1 VPPVELSV
9 WVVAMEWYTVPKA
22 EYLDQPRRFRAARRF
37 WLLLVGLAAVLLLGL
52 GWYAWAN
59 SVHVTLRDDGET
71 VAVKTSPGTVADL
84 LDREG
89 ITVGL
94 HDEVTPSLVTPL
106 HDGLVVTVLRAVP
119 VSVRVDGREWEV
131 FTTAQSVGR
140 ALTAA
145 GVELNVHDLV
155 LPGRRAPV
163 VAGMEVR
170 LVRVTM
176 ALDERETAVPFG
188 VERRPAYDMLKG
200 ETRLL
205 VQGRPGLV
213 RETWRVTRHDGQ
225 EFERRLEKSEVVA
238 KPQNQVLLVGTLT
251 TVTRGAQELRFREMI
266 RAEST
271 AYTYT
276 GRNTATGLAPG
287 PGTVAVDPRVIPMG
301 SRLYIDGYGM
311 GRAMDTG
318 GSIRG
323 NRVDVFF
330 PTRQEAV
337 QWGRRTVNV
346 FILE

>member
-1 VPPVELSV
+1 
-9 WVVAMEWYTVPKA
+9 
-22 EYLDQPRRFRAARRF
+22 
-37 WLLLVGLAAVLLLGL
+37 LLAGLAAVLLLGW

-59 SVHVTLRDDGET
+59 SVQVTLHNDGEA
-71 VAVKTSPGTVADL
+71 VAVRTSAGTVADL
-84 LDREG
+84 LARKE
-89 ITVGL
+89 IAVGL
-94 HDEVTPSLVTPL
+94 QDEVTPSPDTPL
-106 HDGLVVTVLRAVP
+106 SDGLAVTVLRAVP

-140 ALTAA
+140 VLTDA
-145 GVELNVHDLV
+145 GVELGAHDLV

-163 VAGMEVR
+163 AAGMEVR
-170 LVRVTM
+170 LVRVTV

-225 EFERRLEKSEVVA
+225 EFERRLERSEVVA

-266 RAEST
+266 RAEAT

-276 GRNTATGLAPG
+276 GRNTASGLAPG

-311 GRAMDTG
+311 GRAMDVG
-318 GSIRG
+318 GSIKG

-337 QWGRRTVNV
+337 QWGRRTVDV

>member
-1 VPPVELSV
+1 MV
-9 WVVAMEWYTVPKA
+9 EWYTVPA
-22 EYLDQPRRFRAARRF
+22 SEYLDKPRRFWAGRRF
-37 WLLLVGLAAVLLLGL
+37 RLLLVGLVAALLLGS
-52 GWYAWAN
+52 GWYARAGKI
-59 SVHVTLRDDGET
+59 HVTLNNNGET
-71 VAVKTSPGTVADL
+71 SVVKTSGGTVADL
-84 LDREG
+84 LARKG

-94 HDEVTPSLVTPL
+94 QDEVTPSLATPL
-106 HDGLVVTVLRAVP
+106 SDGLTVTVLRAVP
-119 VSVRVDGREWEV
+119 VCVRVDGREWEV

-140 ALTAA
+140 VLTDA
-145 GVELNVHDLV
+145 GVELNPHDLV

-163 VAGMEVR
+163 TAGMEVR
-170 LVRVTM
+170 VVRVTV
-176 ALDERETAVPFG
+176 ALDERETTVPFA
-188 VERRPAYDMLKG
+188 VERRPSYNMLKG
-200 ETRLL
+200 QTRLL

-238 KPQNQVLLVGTLT
+238 KPQNQVLLVGMLT

-266 RAEST
+266 RAEAT

-287 PGTVAVDPRVIPMG
+287 PGTVAVDPRVIPLG

-311 GRAMDTG
+311 GRAMDVG
-318 GSIRG
+318 RSIKG

-337 QWGRRTVNV
+337 QWGRRTVDV